1 MLLEHDFTVP
11 VPMDDAWRAL
21 LDVERVAPCMPGATL
36 GEVHGDDFDGQVKV
50 RVGPVTLTYKGTAR
64 FAEKDESAHRAVIEG
79 KGKDTRGNGTA
90 SATVTATLSPDGD
103 NTRVDVRTDLTVT
116 GRPAQFG
123 RGMMADV
130 GGKLISQFAD
140 CLAGQLS
147 GDTGA
152 EAASAESAPSGGA
165 GTTLAATAA
174 RTEAPSESSA
184 TAADQPATAPRQRT
198 PAHAGAGEAID
209 LFATAGPAM
218 AKRAVPAAAGILAL
232 VAIIAVLR
240 RRHRR

>member
-11 VPMDDAWRAL
+11 VPVDDAWRVL

-50 RVGPVTLTYKGTAR
+50 KVGPVTLTYKGTAR
-64 FAEKDESAHRAVIEG
+64 FAEKDDSAHRAVIEG

-90 SATVTATLSPDGD
+90 SATVTATLSPEGEQ
-103 NTRVDVRTDLTVT
+103 TRVDVQTDLTVT

-130 GGKLISQFAD
+130 GGKLIGQFAD

-147 GDTGA
+147 GDTGGGAAA
-152 EAASAESAPSGGA
+152 EPAPTGGAAATSTATTAKTAAPSGSP
-165 GTTLAATAA
+165 ATAA
-174 RTEAPSESSA
+174 S
-184 TAADQPATAPRQRT
+184 QPAPAASTQA
-198 PAHAGAGEAID
+198 PAHAEPGEPID

-218 AKRAVPAAAGILAL
+218 VKRAVPAAAGILAL
-232 VAIIAVLR
+232 VAVIAVLR
-240 RRHRR
+240 RRRRR

>member
-11 VPMDDAWRAL
+11 VPVDDAWRVL

-36 GEVHGDDFDGQVKV
+36 GEVNGDDFDGQVKV
-50 RVGPVTLTYKGTAR
+50 KVGPVTLTYKGTAR
-64 FAEKDESAHRAVIEG
+64 FAEKDDSAHRAVIEG

-90 SATVTATLSPDGD
+90 SATVTATLSPEGD
-103 NTRVDVRTDLTVT
+103 KTRVDVQTDLTVT

-130 GGKLISQFAD
+130 GGKLIGQFAD

-147 GDTGA
+147 GDTGE
-152 EAASAESAPSGGA
+152 EAAPAEPAPS
-165 GTTLAATAA
+165 AATATGAQATGEPANA
-174 RTEAPSESSA
+174 RP
-184 TAADQPATAPRQRT
+184 RT
-198 PAHAGAGEAID
+198 PARAEPGEPID

-218 AKRAVPAAAGILAL
+218 VKRAVPAAAGVLAL

-240 RRHRR
+240 RRRRHH